1 VVVLVLSR
9 EVPLRFRV
17 IKTFNAAAI
26 EMLSFV
32 AGRRPVYKNE
42 ESPVLGFTPGPGQY
56 VVSAHTYRSLVAR
69 GQCPM
74 DGFRRVRL
82 LSVLSPSVTTWHLD
96 VTTIE

>member
-1 VVVLVLSR
+1 MWSR

-26 EMLSFV
+26 ELLSFV
-32 AGRRPVYKNE
+32 AVRRLFTRMKKAQF
-42 ESPVLGFTPGPGQY
+42 GFTPGPGQY
-56 VVSAHTYRSLVAR
+56 VVSAHTYRSLVTR

-82 LSVLSPSVTTWHLD
+82 LSVLSPSINDLAS
-96 VTTIE
+96 